1 MRSQLLSLTS
11 IALAVTSAS
20 AEGGLRALV
29 EVEPVPAAPA
39 ASAKSAKA
47 MSVEL
52 VHAEAY
58 ASDAKASKAY
68 SSELFIGFRTSRS
81 RSLSHN
87 SLSFSL
93 STWYQCLRQPSPPRV
108 CANLLLPV
116 SDSSTA
122 RTSPPPPLLF

>member
-29 EVEPVPAAPA
+29 EVEPVPVVTIEKVPA
-39 ASAKSAKA
+39 ATATTAKSAKA

-93 STWYQCLRQPSPPRV
+93 STW
-108 CANLLLPV
+108 
-116 SDSSTA
+116 
-122 RTSPPPPLLF
+122 